1 MRPLK
6 AVILAVNKK
15 TGLKIRTESGLI
27 AVLPY
32 NKKYLKGQKVLLAY
46 NFIKRKI
53 TGILPD
59 EHKIEDMPEKYK
71 LEETGVDNDPEN
83 PDLELLEMG

>member
-6 AVILAVNKK
+6 AVILTVNKK

-27 AVLPY
+27 ATLPY
-32 NKKYLKGQKVLLAY
+32 DKKYYRGQKISVVY
-46 NFIKRKI
+46 NFIKCRVVGIFPDERKI
-53 TGILPD
+53 
-59 EHKIEDMPEKYK
+59 ENMPEKLE

-83 PDLELLEMG
+83 PDLELLEIG